1 MRDFFSFSLWEKGE
15 FVRLFLPVHIVVS
28 QGGKEVGVVFSS
40 LLRGSRTKRETLV
53 FLNVRSYTISEG
65 NTTRIS
71 PPKKCVIMYIQKK
84 HYFFAD
90 SLGNRPCVH

>member
-1 MRDFFSFSLWEKGE
+1 MGKGG
-15 FVRLFLPVHIVVS
+15 VCAPVPACVHRCLS
-28 QGGKEVGVVFSS
+28 GGKEVGVVF
-40 LLRGSRTKRETLV
+40 SRTKRETLV

-65 NTTRIS
+65 NTTRI
-71 PPKKCVIMYIQKK
+71 PPEKCVIMYIQKE